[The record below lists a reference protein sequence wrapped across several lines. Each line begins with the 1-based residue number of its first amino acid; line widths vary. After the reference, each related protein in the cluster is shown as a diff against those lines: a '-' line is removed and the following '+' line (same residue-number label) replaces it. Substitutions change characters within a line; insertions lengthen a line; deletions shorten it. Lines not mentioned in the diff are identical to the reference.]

1 MRRFITKVDID
12 TLLAAGKTTL
22 ECPPDTTITDL
33 ALEYARSRGMSVRR
47 VDAASSSYS
56 SSSSSSASASSA
68 GASSAAAASGDAAE
82 RAAVRAA
89 VVAKLGSAPPDLD
102 AVIERAMR
110 GQ

>member
-47 VDAASSSYS
+47 VDAASSSS
-56 SSSSSSASASSA
+56 SSSSSASSA